1 MARLYGYLLCM
12 VQYFELFTLFSEIFL
27 ISIKRLEYLHIP
39 LSGTDL
45 EKLILGFPVLVS
57 DGLGSF
63 WKLCSEIIQENTVPQ
78 PLDIN
83 TVDRT
88 VFQRQN
94 WIKMQRSNLY
104 EFGVLLLNFSSRC
117 ICDVKLKY
125 ISIYSFHNWSRTAS
139 PFFSIISL
147 VLSLKLQ
154 LC

>member
-1 MARLYGYLLCM
+1 M
-12 VQYFELFTLFSEIFL
+12 VQYFELFALFSEIFL
-27 ISIKRLEYLHIP
+27 ISFKRLYRLEYLHIP

-57 DGLGSF
+57 DGLGSVL
-63 WKLCSEIIQENTVPQ
+63 KLCSEIIQENTVPQ

-83 TVDRT
+83 AVNRT
-88 VFQRQN
+88 VFQKQN
-94 WIKMQRSNLY
+94 WIKIQRSNLY
-104 EFGVLLLNFSSRC
+104 KFGVLLLNFSSRC

-139 PFFSIISL
+139 PFSPTISL